1 MELGLFLKELRKKS
15 NLTIMQVEIKTGIS
29 NSYISLIERDKRKPS
44 VEILHKLAKA
54 YRIKTEDLLRFIGY
68 LPPIQ
73 NEINFKQIPIYN
85 IVPKQKPFFV
95 SENIEGY
102 SPLPPGLES
111 CTSKDFIAIRVKNNN
126 MTCKGIEMGDILII
140 RKQSEVENDIIAL
153 ISLNNELAIKKIIKQ
168 NKHIILQ
175 STNSDYCPILV
186 KESDDFKI
194 IGKVEWVMH
203 KF

>member
-1 MELGLFLKELRKKS
+1 MKLGVFLKELRIKS
-15 NLTIMQVEIKTGIS
+15 NLTIMQVEVKTGIS
-29 NSYISLIERDKRKPS
+29 NSYISLIERDRRKPS

-54 YRIKTEDLLRFIGY
+54 YRVKTEDLLRFIGY
-68 LPPIQ
+68 LSPIQ
-73 NEINFKQIPIYN
+73 NKINFNQIPIYN
-85 IVPKQKPFFV
+85 IVAKEKPFFV

-102 SPLPPGLES
+102 SPLPPDIE
-111 CTSKDFIAIRVKNNN
+111 TVPTKNFFAVRVKNKD
-126 MTCKGIEMGDILII
+126 MTYKGIEIGDILII

-153 ISLNNELAIKKIIKQ
+153 ISLNNELAIKRIIRQ

-175 STNSDYCPILV
+175 SANSDCCPVLV
-186 KESDDFKI
+186 KGSDDFKI

>member
-1 MELGLFLKELRKKS
+1 MKIGLYLRELRLKN
-15 NLTIMQVEIKTGIS
+15 NLTTKQVEVKTGIS
-29 NSYISLIERDKRKPS
+29 NSYISLIERNKRKPS
-44 VEILHKLAKA
+44 AEILNKLAKA
-54 YRIKTEDLLRFIGY
+54 YQVKTEDLLRLIGY
-68 LPPIQ
+68 LPSIKTKY
-73 NEINFKQIPIYN
+73 NSRQIPIYN
-85 IVPKQKPFFV
+85 IISTGKAFLV

-153 ISLNNELAIKKIIKQ
+153 ISLNNELLIKKIIKQ

-175 STNSDYCPILV
+175 STNSDCCPVLV

>member
-1 MELGLFLKELRKKS
+1 MKIGFYLKELRLKN
-15 NLTIMQVEIKTGIS
+15 NLTTKQVEVKTGIS

-44 VEILHKLAKA
+44 AEILSKLAKA
-54 YRIKTEDLLRFIGY
+54 YRVKAEDLLRLIGY
-68 LPPIQ
+68 LPPIKTKYSFQ
-73 NEINFKQIPIYN
+73 QIPIYN
-85 IVPKQKPFFV
+85 IATTKKPFLI

-111 CTSKDFIAIRVKNNN
+111 CSTKDFFAIRVKNKG
-126 MTCKGIEMGDILII
+126 MTYKGIEIGDILII
-140 RKQSEVENDIIAL
+140 RKQSNIENGIIAF
-153 ISLNNELAIKKIIKQ
+153 ISLNNELAIKRIIKQ

-175 STNSDYCPILV
+175 STNSNYPPILV
-186 KESDDFKI
+186 KETDNFNI